1 MYILLSTIKDGKKVT
16 SEKLDETFW
25 FEMDKASASNNRSV
39 NIRKLRLLL
48 EKVGNLAVVNKKSYW
63 FVEIGKD
70 IICDYNE
77 IMLLLKKVK
86 EENIIRIDLLNAI
99 LDIAQNGALLPNL
112 NTEWVDSYKSEYSN
126 LLIEILLKS
135 ISLTEVESDLNLQ
148 VRIANVILLHD
159 NIDEEAIQ
167 IKCRALFLL
176 GQKGASKQCFD
187 KYVQDHQRLLNSNPK
202 INYENIITR

>member
-1 MYILLSTIKDGKKVT
+1 M
-16 SEKLDETFW
+16 
-25 FEMDKASASNNRSV
+25 
-39 NIRKLRLLL
+39 RLLL

-63 FVEIGKD
+63 FVEMGKD

-126 LLIEILLKS
+126 
-135 ISLTEVESDLNLQ
+135 
-148 VRIANVILLHD
+148 
-159 NIDEEAIQ
+159 
-167 IKCRALFLL
+167 
-176 GQKGASKQCFD
+176 
-187 KYVQDHQRLLNSNPK
+187 
-202 INYENIITR
+202 